1 MFSKKDLTNIE
12 GLMMLYA
19 VKTYASKRH
28 AAKSLNVSLDT
39 MDKYLHILEDELG
52 VKILTTSGRGCFLTP
67 QGEKIIKSVDIIKKG
82 IENLY
87 LIKNSET
94 EIKGE
99 VRVAYDL
106 NVKVNHHI
114 LVINYLFQEYP
125 DINLCIDN
133 ISASPNMSNA
143 EYDIY
148 LSYQIPEGEDL
159 VVICSKQI
167 AFKFF
172 ASRKYLEQNKYPE
185 SIDDLVR
192 HHNLVLRKDVWREIV
207 QTGRVS
213 SDSSKGVVLT
223 NSAFVVSDVAS
234 NDCGIGLMPYYFD
247 RFSKNLVCLNNI
259 NCDTYNTL
267 YLISHKNR
275 KDIPKVRV
283 VLDYYKNLLKKL

>member
-39 MDKYLHILEDELG
+39 MDKYLHMLEDELG

-67 QGEKIIKSVDIIKKG
+67 QGENIIKSVDIIKKG

-87 LIKNSET
+87 LVKNSET
-94 EIKGE
+94 ETKGE
-99 VRVAYDL
+99 VKVAYDL

-114 LVINYLFQEYP
+114 FVINYLFQEYP
-125 DINLCIDN
+125 DIKLCIDN
-133 ISASPNMSNA
+133 ISVSPNMSNA

-172 ASRKYLEQNKYPE
+172 ASRKYLEQNKPPE
-185 SIDDLVR
+185 NIDDLVN
-192 HHNLVLRKDVWREIV
+192 HHNLVLRKDVWCEIV
-207 QTGRVS
+207 QKGKVL
-213 SDSSKGVVLT
+213 SKPPKRVVLT
-223 NSAFVVSDVAS
+223 NSAFVVNDVAS
-234 NDCGIGLMPYYFD
+234 SDCGIGVMPYYFD

-259 NCDTYNTL
+259 DCDANNTL

-283 VLDYYKNLLKKL
+283 VLDYYKTLLKKL